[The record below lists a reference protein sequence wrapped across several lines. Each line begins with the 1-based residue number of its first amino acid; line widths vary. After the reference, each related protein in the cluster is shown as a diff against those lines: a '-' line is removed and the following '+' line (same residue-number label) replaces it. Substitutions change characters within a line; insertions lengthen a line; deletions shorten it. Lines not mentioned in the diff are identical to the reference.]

1 MTNRT
6 GTTPPYKITSA
17 ILDLVERIGEA
28 IGRVEEVFG
37 RQDLRLRRANRIRS
51 IRGSLAIE
59 GNTLTEEQISTIFEG
74 KPVVAP
80 LREIQEVRNAIK
92 VYEKFI
98 QWNPANQ
105 TDLLK
110 AHEMLM
116 VGLLDA
122 PGHYRRGGIAVAGAG
137 EVHHIGPPASRVPHL
152 MTDLL
157 SWLENTEEHPLIASS
172 VFHYEFEFIHPFE
185 DGNGRMGRLW
195 QTLIL
200 TRWKPLFADVP
211 VESLVYERQSTY
223 YETIRQS
230 SAKGESTSFIVFML
244 EAILDAVISTPQ
256 ETPHVSPQV
265 ERLLAVLE
273 GEMSRQQIL
282 HVLNLSDRKS
292 FRQRYLQPALENGYV
307 EMTLPES
314 PTARNQR
321 YRLTAR
327 GRMAN
332 RGRQNIRDTRT

>member
-211 VESLVYERQSTY
+211 VESLVYARQSEY
-223 YETIRQS
+223 YEAIRKS
-230 SAKGESTSFIVFML
+230 SSKGESTPFIVLML
-244 EAILDAVISTPQ
+244 EAILEAVRDFSTTDQ
-256 ETPHVSPQV
+256 ESDHVTDQV
-265 ERLLAVLE
+265 ARLLAELRDRPKTASE
-273 GEMSRQQIL
+273 IMATLG
-282 HVLNLSDRKS
+282 LSHRPT
-292 FRQRYLQPALENGYV
+292 FRNNYIRPALDAGLI
-307 EMTLPES
+307 EMTRPEA
-314 PTARNQR
+314 PTARNQK
-321 YRLTAR
+321 YRLKTR
-327 GRMAN
+327 GRLVVES
-332 RGRQNIRDTRT
+332 GT

>member
-1 MTNRT
+1 MTDQT
-6 GTTPPYKITSA
+6 GTTPPYTITSP
-17 ILDLVERIGEA
+17 ILDLVVRIGEA
-28 IGRVEEVFG
+28 IGRVEEAPG
-37 RQDLRLRRANRIRS
+37 QADLRLRRANRIRS
-51 IRGSLAIE
+51 IQGSLAIE
-59 GNTLTEEQISTIFEG
+59 GNTLTEEQISTILDG
-74 KPVVAP
+74 NPVVAP

-92 VYEKFI
+92 AYEQFT

-105 TDLLK
+105 TDLLE

-152 MTDLL
+152 MSDLL
-157 SWLENTEEHPLIASS
+157 SWLQNTEEHPLIASS

-195 QTLIL
+195 QSLIL

-211 VESLVYERQSTY
+211 VEGLVYERQSAY
-223 YETIRQS
+223 YEAIRQS
-230 SAKGESTSFIVFML
+230 SAKGESTPFIVFML
-244 EAILDAVISTPQ
+244 EAILDAVISAPQ

-273 GEMSRQQIL
+273 GEMSLQQIL
-282 HVLNLSDRKS
+282 HALKLSDRKS
-292 FRQRYLQPALENGYV
+292 FRQRYLLPAQERGYV

-314 PTARNQR
+314 PTARNQK

-327 GRMAN
+327 GRKTA
-332 RGRQNIRDTRT
+332 R

>member
-1 MTNRT
+1 MTNQT
-6 GTTPPYKITSA
+6 GTIPPYTITSP

-28 IGRVEEVFG
+28 IGRVEEAAV
-37 RQDLRLRRANRIRS
+37 RVNLRIRRANRIHS

-59 GNTLTEEQISTIFEG
+59 GNTLTEEQISAIFEG

-80 LREIQEVRNAIK
+80 VREIQEVRNAIK
-92 VYEKFI
+92 VYEKFT

-105 TDLLK
+105 TDLLED
-110 AHEMLM
+110 HEMLM

-152 MTDLL
+152 MSDLL
-157 SWLENTEEHPLIASS
+157 SWLDSTEEHPLIASS

-211 VESLVYERQSTY
+211 VESLVHARQNEY
-223 YETIRQS
+223 YEAIRES
-230 SAKGESTSFIVFML
+230 SAKGESTPFIVFML
-244 EAILDAVISTPQ
+244 EAIL
-256 ETPHVSPQV
+256 E
-265 ERLLAVLE
+265 AVLE
-273 GEMSRQQIL
+273 FPATDQESDHITDQVARLLTELRSGSKTTTQLMNALE
-282 HVLNLSDRKS
+282 LSYRPT
-292 FRQRYLQPALENGYV
+292 FRNNYIRPALDAGLV
-307 EMTLPES
+307 EMTHPES
-314 PTARNQR
+314 PTARNQK
-321 YRLTAR
+321 YRLTER
-327 GRMAN
+327 GRITA
-332 RGRQNIRDTRT
+332 I

>member
-28 IGRVEEVFG
+28 IGRVEEVSG
-37 RQDLRLRRANRIRS
+37 RADLRLRRANRIRS

-59 GNTLTEEQISTIFEG
+59 GNTLTEEQISTIFDG

-137 EVHHIGPPASRVPHL
+137 EVHHIGPPTSRVPHL
-152 MTDLL
+152 MSDLL

-195 QTLIL
+195 QSLIL
-200 TRWKPLFADVP
+200 TRWKSLFADVP
-211 VESLVYERQSTY
+211 VESLVHARQSEY
-223 YETIRQS
+223 YEAIRES
-230 SAKGESTSFIVFML
+230 SSKGESTPFIVFML
-244 EAILDAVISTPQ
+244 EAIL
-256 ETPHVSPQV
+256 E
-265 ERLLAVLE
+265 AVLE
-273 GEMSRQQIL
+273 FRTTDQESDQVTDQVARLLTELRNGPKTTVELMAAL
-282 HVLNLSDRKS
+282 GLSHRPT
-292 FRQRYLQPALENGYV
+292 FRNNYIRPALDAGLI
-307 EMTLPES
+307 EMTRPES
-314 PTARNQR
+314 PTARNQM
-321 YRLTAR
+321 YRLTER
-327 GRMAN
+327 GWAA
-332 RGRQNIRDTRT
+332 G